1 MKSSYTKKNDLELLR
16 TIESNSVDLVLT
28 DPPYIISK
36 ASGMDTYK
44 KHLNAGGEHTKHP
57 DGSKNH
63 LALNTEFGNWDK
75 NFTIKATLIG
85 IAIAVILV
93 HLGFHFLG
101 AYLRNKLGEEN
112 LSKVKIFFEYALIG
126 LIVYFVF
133 NWFQ

>member
-1 MKSSYTKKNDLELLR
+1 MIVKYFSFVVGLIWSYSLIRTHSIFNKKSALIFKLL
-16 TIESNSVDLVLT
+16 
-28 DPPYIISK
+28 ISK
-36 ASGMDTYK
+36 VSWLTFI
-44 KHLNAGGEHTKHP
+44 AGCY
-57 DGSKNH
+57 
-63 LALNTEFGNWDK
+63 FGYK

-101 AYLRNKLGEEN
+101 AYLRTKLGEEN

-126 LIVYFVF
+126 LIVYFVY